1 MNALAGFWNTI
12 ILLSIVQGFILC
24 GLLYF
29 SSGQQT
35 ANRIL
40 AALIGIITLACLNI
54 YLLDAAWINT
64 HLVLQLLAGAL
75 PLVLIMPLGPLIW
88 LYVQASLDTAF
99 KLSRKHYLHFY
110 PVSLDLLPYMT
121 ILLAD
126 IGLLAGGLSK
136 GQRSWVGDLVDS
148 YNVYADIPRWASVTF
163 YCWLSR
169 QYIAQ
174 HRLKQ
179 EAIAEATASW
189 LQQFLLVFLV
199 FQGIWLVYLVP
210 YIIPATRQWLLD
222 TVSWYPVFVPLAI
235 LVYWLGF
242 KGYLVHY
249 KGLREAGS
257 KSNLAQVSRLPDTTA
272 QQYIERLRQTM
283 EAEKLF
289 LDPSLQVGSLAQQAG
304 IPAKSVSAVLNQ
316 HLNKSFS
323 TFVNEYRVAAFKKR
337 IMEAGTDLL
346 TIPGI
351 AMECG
356 FSSPA
361 TFQRI
366 FKQLTGTTPPSLFR
380 RPGSPKACKT
390 SSNPELSN

>member
-1 MNALAGFWNTI
+1 MNALTGFGNTI
-12 ILLSIVQGFILC
+12 ILLGIVQGFILC

-29 SSGQQT
+29 SKGQQT

-54 YLLDAAWINT
+54 YFLDASW
-64 HLVLQLLAGAL
+64 LQSHIALNILADAL

-88 LYVQASLDTAF
+88 LYVQAMMDPAF
-99 KLSRKHYLHFY
+99 KPSRKQVRHFY
-110 PVSLDLLPYMT
+110 PVIIDLLPYGL
-121 ILLAD
+121 IFVAD
-126 IGLLAGGLSK
+126 IGLLTGAIQPA
-136 GQRSWVGDLVDS
+136 QRLWVSDFVDN
-148 YNVYADIPRWASVTF
+148 YNVYADIPRWASVSF
-163 YCWLSR
+163 YCWLSL
-169 QYIAQ
+169 QYIRQ
-174 HRLKQ
+174 RRLTQ
-179 EAIAEATASW
+179 EAMPQATARW

-222 TVSWYPVFVPLAI
+222 TVSWYPVFIPLAI

-242 KGYLVHY
+242 KGYLVQY
-249 KGLREAGS
+249 KSLRVGES
-257 KSNLAQVSRLPDTTA
+257 KTPPTQAARLPETTA
-272 QQYIERLRQTM
+272 GQYIERLQQTM
-283 EAEKLF
+283 ETEKLY
-289 LDPSLQVGSLAQQAG
+289 LDSSLQVNSLAQHTG
-304 IPAKSVSAVLNQ
+304 IPAKTVSAVLNQ

-323 TFVNEYRVAAFKKR
+323 TFVNEYRVAAFKRR
-337 IMEAGTDLL
+337 IMEPGTDLL

-366 FKQLTGTTPPSLFR
+366 FKQLTGTTPSQFIQEAR
-380 RPGSPKACKT
+380 QSE
-390 SSNPELSN
+390 SQ